1 MINIGDKA
9 PDFAL
14 SDAQGN
20 TVRLSDFTG
29 KRVIVYF
36 YPAAMT
42 PGCTIEAVDFSRAKD
57 DFNQAGIAVLG
68 ISPDSTAK
76 LAKFISRDNLSV
88 TLLADPDKIAIN
100 AYGVWGKRHIYG
112 KDVEGIIRSTFVIDV
127 NENGDANVVD
137 IQRNVRAK
145 GHVARLGK
153 SLGLALKL
161 D

>member
-14 SDAQGN
+14 PDSQGI
-20 TVRLSDFTG
+20 TVRLSDFVG

-57 DFNQAGIAVLG
+57 DFGQAGISVLG
-68 ISPDSTAK
+68 ISPDNTAK
-76 LAKFISRDNLSV
+76 LAKFISRDDLSV
-88 TLLADPDKIAIN
+88 TLLADPDKNAIT

-127 NENGDANVVD
+127 DENGDATVVD

-153 SLGLALKL
+153 SLGLELKL